1 MRQSREEAVKNGRKG
16 GINSGKARREKADLK
31 KAALTALV
39 SPVKD
44 KSGEEYTGIEIFIRG
59 LIANLADFKGKNWG
73 KAVDTVIKLTGAD
86 VSPEQIKKSK
96 AELKL
101 IQAKIKQL
109 ETGGTNIDVE
119 DLTALAKLLN
129 IGIKNN
135 DENTDNPVETVLEE
149 TQ

>member
-1 MRQSREEAVKNGRKG
+1 MAQQVIDGTYYSKNGQ
-16 GINSGKARREKADLK
+16 EV
-31 KAALTALV
+31 T
-39 SPVKD
+39 
-44 KSGEEYTGIEIFIRG
+44 GEEIVLNGI
-59 LIANLADFKGKNWG
+59 LANLNDPKGKNWG
-73 KAVDTVIKLTGAD
+73 KAMDLLIQLTGANIP
-86 VSPEQIKKSK
+86 PEQIKKSK

-135 DENTDNPVETVLEE
+135 DENTDNSVETVLEK
-149 TQ
+149 T